1 LKDYGGVVF
10 FNISKAKQSMI
21 CEWLTDKFG
30 LELGSYHEEMNV
42 VLGNNINEQGFDE
55 FIVDYTDI
63 DTINII
69 CIYMAQSVALFHY
82 QKLSDELLENTRK
95 YTTELELKG
104 KVSLS
109 RKSLIRYIGSTLK
122 IKNKISENLYI
133 FDSPMMAWQDERM
146 NRINTRLNENLE
158 IKYRYNAI
166 QEQLNVIQENLELFK
181 DLNLHNH
188 SSFLE
193 WIIIILIL
201 VEVIHVFL

>member
-1 LKDYGGVVF
+1 
-10 FNISKAKQSMI
+10 MI

-109 RKSLIRYIGSTLK
+109 RKSLMRYIGSTLK
-122 IKNKISENLYI
+122 IKNKISENL
-133 FDSPMMAWQDERM
+133 
-146 NRINTRLNENLE
+146 
-158 IKYRYNAI
+158 
-166 QEQLNVIQENLELFK
+166 
-181 DLNLHNH
+181 
-188 SSFLE
+188 
-193 WIIIILIL
+193 
-201 VEVIHVFL
+201 

>member
-1 LKDYGGVVF
+1 
-10 FNISKAKQSMI
+10 MI